1 MDGLKCEILGEQKEV
16 LTFVEVFFSFLIT
29 TYFGGIYC
37 LSNAIHSLVS
47 QEYTDA
53 SVLSHPKWS
62 VTCDSMI

>member
-53 SVLSHPKWS
+53 
-62 VTCDSMI
+62 